1 MSAKDGDEEKVVL
14 DIQVGMSEQ
23 QANAL
28 LRFNETC
35 EDGQEYDV
43 PRRVMKSL
51 TYVGMVRW
59 CGGSR
64 FEITDAGI
72 AAVEEL
78 AERAK

>member
-1 MSAKDGDEEKVVL
+1 MSEEEKFVVSA
-14 DIQVGMSEQ
+14 QVSMSEDQ
-23 QANAL
+23 CNAL

-43 PRRVMKSL
+43 RRSMMKSL

-72 AAVEEL
+72 AAVEDL
-78 AERAK
+78 QERAK

>member
-1 MSAKDGDEEKVVL
+1 MSDEEKIVVS
-14 DIQVGMSEQ
+14 VEFSMSEDQ
-23 QANAL
+23 CNAL

-43 PRRVMKSL
+43 RRSMMKSL

-72 AAVEEL
+72 AAVEHL
-78 AERAK
+78 QERAK

>member
-1 MSAKDGDEEKVVL
+1 
-14 DIQVGMSEQ
+14 MSEEYKVGVSVQ
-23 QANAL
+23 FSMSEDQCNAL

-43 PRRVMKSL
+43 RRSMMKSL
-51 TYVGMVRW
+51 TYVGVVRW

-72 AAVEEL
+72 AAVEYL
-78 AERAK
+78 HERAK

>member
-1 MSAKDGDEEKVVL
+1 MEIPEESKVEISVCFS
-14 DIQVGMSEQ
+14 MSEDQ
-23 QANAL
+23 CNAL
-28 LRFNETC
+28 LRFNATC

-43 PRRVMKSL
+43 RRSMMKSL

-72 AAVEEL
+72 AAVEDL
-78 AERAK
+78 QERAK